1 MTPWDG
7 IRAKL
12 SRVEFRM
19 NCHIDK
25 FLLKPFLN
33 CRKTTVYRSALVSCL
48 PSFLSQH
55 CKMTQCSMSRMHG
68 AHSGKAGQSGRVR
81 HVATGYYANV
91 ASQNQQTTVQ
101 RTEVDIE

>member
-55 CKMTQCSMSRMHG
+55 CKMTQCSMSRKHG
-68 AHSGKAGQSGRVR
+68 AHSEKAGQFGRVR

-91 ASQNQQTTVQ
+91 VSQYQQTTVQ